1 MPRPDVSLGLAA
13 SVPGTWPGPV
23 VNPSDTAADG
33 ADDAGTLPSVSRIAP
48 QSSLRAQVAD
58 VLRSALITGEMRPG
72 TVYSAPGLAARFG
85 VSATPVREAML
96 DLVSDGLVEAVR
108 NKGFRVTELSDAEL
122 DEITELRMLIEVPIV
137 GSLAAGC
144 SPNWDATFRGL
155 RAVAAEIVA
164 AAASGNLIAYVDADR
179 RFHLELL
186 GLSGNRRLVRLVGDL
201 RAQSRLYG
209 LDELARRGRLV
220 QSAAEHDALLD
231 LVAAGDVRGA
241 RALMRRHI
249 RHVRE
254 LGRTTRPRR
263 GLIGPG
269 PDVAGSN
276 NPLSGRGRW

>member
-1 MPRPDVSLGLAA
+1 M
-13 SVPGTWPGPV
+13 
-23 VNPSDTAADG
+23 
-33 ADDAGTLPSVSRIAP
+33 
-48 QSSLRAQVAD
+48 
-58 VLRSALITGEMRPG
+58 LRSALITGEMRPG

-96 DLVSDGLVEAVR
+96 DLVRDGLVEAVR

-144 SPNWDATFRGL
+144 SPNWDATIRGL

-179 RFHLELL
+179 RFHLGLL

-249 RHVRE
+249 RHVRGSWA
-254 LGRTTRPRR
+254 GR
-263 GLIGPG
+263 
-269 PDVAGSN
+269 PDLDGA
-276 NPLSGRGRW
+276 